1 MATNGKTADRDY
13 EKRLIEKDD
22 MMAKT
27 KTSRAKADDLKQK
40 MDAFFVIQAQ
50 EGLPYDD
57 PFFDV
62 STLDSIQKMKD
73 EVRELGIE
81 LGLPAPLVWRQ
92 PFPGPG
98 LAIRTLCATEP
109 YLTEEYDRSSAA
121 LAAECA
127 RHPELRLTSALL
139 PVRTVGVQAR
149 AQRHTRFAHSA
160 HPPRT

>member
-1 MATNGKTADRDY
+1 MKDGWKDGRKEGK
-13 EKRLIEKDD
+13 K
-22 MMAKT
+22 KT
-27 KTSRAKADDLKQK
+27 KAHGGPLSHPLPSQPRWTPTLSPTLLSRPFSDP
-40 MDAFFVIQAQ
+40 FS
-50 EGLPYDD
+50 D
-57 PFFDV
+57 PFFVPQGRIIEPLKDYH
-62 STLDSIQKMKD
+62 KD

-149 AQRHTRFAHSA
+149 AQRHTRFAHSV
-160 HPPRT
+160 HPPRP